1 MKKRRRFKQTLT
13 LEERLLRDSEQ
24 LREQAKMLG
33 PGPTRNHLLKRIQQN
48 ETAVA
53 LCEHLNAPATR
64 APVQNA
70 KGVAA
75 EFSKSDAS

>member
-33 PGPTRNHLLKRIQQN
+33 PGPARNHLLKRIQQN

-53 LCEHLNAPATR
+53 LCEQLNVPATR
-64 APVQNA
+64 ALVQTLR
-70 KGVAA
+70 G
-75 EFSKSDAS
+75 

>member
-33 PGPTRNHLLKRIQQN
+33 PGPARNHLLQRIQQN

-53 LCEHLNAPATR
+53 LCEQLNSRVVR
-64 APVQNA
+64 ASVQTLRW
-70 KGVAA
+70 
-75 EFSKSDAS
+75 